1 MDMQGDG
8 SLAAGSMAYS
18 GPWTATESMMS
29 SSYVSMGQSGDVTT
43 GLLDGVPPS
52 VGSRSEDLE
61 STLPDTLGPVLET
74 RELPEGEPSTSKA
87 AQEQK
92 AYTDIPELYLCPI
105 TQDVME
111 DPVMAADGF
120 TYERK
125 AIMEWLR
132 HHRRSPM
139 TNERMAEIVL
149 IANHGLK
156 SAIAEWRVQH

>member
-1 MDMQGDG
+1 
-8 SLAAGSMAYS
+8 MAYS
-18 GPWTATESMMS
+18 GPWTATDSVMS
-29 SSYVSMGQSGDVTT
+29 NSYMSLGQSGDVTS
-43 GLLDGVPPS
+43 GLLEGVVPS

-61 STLPDTLGPVLET
+61 STVPDTLGPVLEAS
-74 RELPEGEPSTSKA
+74 ELPDGGPSSSEV
-87 AQEQK
+87 AQQQK
-92 AYTDIPELYLCPI
+92 GYTDVPELYLCPI

-125 AIMEWLR
+125 AIMEWLKN
-132 HHRRSPM
+132 HRRSPM

-156 SAIAEWRVQH
+156 SAIAEWRMKH